1 MKITN
6 IHNILT
12 IKINILVSSHNTK
25 NMFLLLLCLSFLC
38 CLQHTNAFTRD
49 FGSSDDFCS
58 NGPNSYFCSRDC
70 NHYYYCNG
78 QKKGKLLRCP
88 TGTSCKKLGPHK
100 KYADTDAAG
109 VANMFDTW
117 DVTYACEANPIENTC
132 WSTRAPGLCEN
143 AARYVHKQFF
153 ALILSKVSNF
163 HVFVFTL

>member
-1 MKITN
+1 
-6 IHNILT
+6 
-12 IKINILVSSHNTK
+12 
-25 NMFLLLLCLSFLC
+25 MFLLLLCLSFLC

-70 NHYYYCNG
+70 DHYYYCNG
-78 QKKGKLLRCP
+78 QKKGKLLQCP

-143 AARYVHKQFF
+143 AARYVYKQFL
-153 ALILSKVSNF
+153 ALKILSKVSNF